1 MSGLLAV
8 RLLSATS
15 NASSDS
21 LRSQKREAQCKL
33 LPRCVRVREA
43 DDMMQFTYTEI
54 VLHARESQ
62 LAGEVLGGNSAA
74 LVEILGDV
82 RQQCRRCFPDE
93 AVDVKRAP
101 RAHFFGSRRNDML
114 AQTSDIAQ
122 TTAVVG
128 IVRGAQ
134 HDDLVITAIPC
145 RVQRRRILVVVERR
159 QLSSHDRSGDPRRPV
174 EHNFSMI
181 DC

>member
-1 MSGLLAV
+1 
-8 RLLSATS
+8 
-15 NASSDS
+15 
-21 LRSQKREAQCKL
+21 
-33 LPRCVRVREA
+33 
-43 DDMMQFTYTEI
+43 MMQFTYTEI

-74 LVEILGDV
+74 HVEILGDV

-128 IVRGAQ
+128 IVRGAGVVGIVRGAQ
-134 HDDLVITAIPC
+134 HDDLVITVIPW

-159 QLSSHDRSGDPRRPV
+159 QLSSHDRSGDPHRPV
-174 EHNFSMI
+174 EHNFAR
-181 DC
+181 

>member
-1 MSGLLAV
+1 
-8 RLLSATS
+8 
-15 NASSDS
+15 
-21 LRSQKREAQCKL
+21 
-33 LPRCVRVREA
+33 
-43 DDMMQFTYTEI
+43 MMQFTYTEI

-134 HDDLVITAIPC
+134 HDDLVITVIPW

-159 QLSSHDRSGDPRRPV
+159 QLSSHDRSGDPHRPV
-174 EHNFSMI
+174 EHNFAR
-181 DC
+181 